1 MSPEV
6 FTVYAV
12 RHVASGRYYFGQTR
26 KSALARWRGHLTAA
40 RRGKPGALND
50 AIREF
55 GAAAF
60 IVTPLLGNLSRDQA
74 DAWERRMVE
83 QFDARGTLNRM
94 LTQASR
100 EACGARHRGTK
111 ARPETRAKMSAA
123 HKRLWGAMSA
133 EERKA
138 RLNGLVES
146 GCNARRGMR
155 RARID
160 GRIQYVAWKP
170 DEDPVEIQR
179 ERWRVKAQRARDR
192 RKAQR

>member
-1 MSPEV
+1 MSPEI
-6 FTVYAV
+6 FTIYAV
-12 RHVASGRYYFGQTR
+12 RHIASGRYYFGQTR
-26 KSALARWRGHLTAA
+26 RSAAARWRGHVNTA
-40 RRGKPGALND
+40 RRGCPGALNE

-55 GAAAF
+55 GADAF
-60 IVTPLLGNLSRDQA
+60 VVSPLLGNLNRSQA

-94 LTQASR
+94 LTQAAR

-123 HKRLWGAMSA
+123 HKRVWGSMSA
-133 EERKA
+133 DERRA
-138 RLNGLVES
+138 RLSGLGES
-146 GCNARRGMR
+146 GCKARRGMR
-155 RARID
+155 RVKID

-170 DEDPVEIQR
+170 EEDPIEVQR